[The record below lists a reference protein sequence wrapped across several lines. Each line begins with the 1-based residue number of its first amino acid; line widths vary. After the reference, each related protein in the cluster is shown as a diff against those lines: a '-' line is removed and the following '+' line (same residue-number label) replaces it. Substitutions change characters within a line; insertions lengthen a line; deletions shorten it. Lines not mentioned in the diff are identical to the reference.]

1 MCYIMVENGKTGR
14 REIMEIPIRNGNTQH
29 RRQAMNQN
37 TTFDPR
43 TGLKIAKPCYYEKNV
58 ATRAGLKVAMPCEYT
73 KAKPMDEAHQINAA
87 PGRVTACMNSP
98 NSFDGFTL
106 LLAIILVPIA
116 FAWYVLRFF
125 ILPVFEI
132 LYHVAFLTCI
142 AHR

>member
-1 MCYIMVENGKTGR
+1 
-14 REIMEIPIRNGNTQH
+14 
-29 RRQAMNQN
+29 MNQN
-37 TTFDPR
+37 TTINPR
-43 TGLKIAKPCYYEKNV
+43 TGLKIARPCFYEKNV
-58 ATRAGLKVAMPCEYT
+58 APRAGLNVAMPCEYT
-73 KAKPMDEAHQINAA
+73 KAKPMDEAHQIKAA
-87 PGRVTACMNSP
+87 QRRGTAYMNSS
-98 NSFDGFTL
+98 NSLDLTTL

>member
-1 MCYIMVENGKTGR
+1 
-14 REIMEIPIRNGNTQH
+14 
-29 RRQAMNQN
+29 MNQN
-37 TTFDPR
+37 TIINPR
-43 TGLKIAKPCYYEKNV
+43 TGLKIARPCYYENNV
-58 ATRAGLKVAMPCEYT
+58 APRAGLKVATPCEYA
-73 KAKPMDEAHQINAA
+73 KAKTMDETCRINADRRQ
-87 PGRVTACMNSP
+87 GTAYCTNSS
-98 NSFDGFTL
+98 NSLDLPTL